1 MLYDI
6 NCLSLDII
14 TLPSAAEERNRQCLD
29 GARLCCQTKTEIY
42 LPNAQLTGFYTV
54 SQKLDPY
61 DILARFRQKGQM
73 SVIFDRDNF
82 TSSVISSHK

>member
-6 NCLSLDII
+6 NGLSLDVI

-42 LPNAQLTGFYTV
+42 LPKRTV
-54 SQKLDPY
+54 
-61 DILARFRQKGQM
+61 
-73 SVIFDRDNF
+73 DRVLHGE
-82 TSSVISSHK
+82 SKIGPLRHSGKISSKRTDVGNF